1 LLEKVPEQPNKVP
14 EQPNKVP
21 EQPNKELE
29 SDKLLEPN
37 NVPETE

>member
-1 LLEKVPEQPNKVP
+1 LLEKVP

>member
-1 LLEKVPEQPNKVP
+1 VQESDKLLE
-14 EQPNKVP
+14 KVP

>member
-1 LLEKVPEQPNKVP
+1 VPEQPNKVP

-29 SDKLLEPN
+29 SDKLPEPN
-37 NVPETE
+37 IVPETE